1 MIVFKSILNIAIDTL
16 KKEKKTIEDLI
27 PFIEGPFEEAVK
39 AIYYTKGKL
48 IITGIGKSAII
59 GKKIVATLN
68 STGTIATFLHSADA
82 IHGDLGIIHPDDT
95 VLCISKSG
103 NSPEIQTLI
112 PILNKFGNTLIGMT
126 ANPSSILAKNSQY
139 LIYTPVSEEADK
151 NNLAPTCSTIAQ
163 MAMGDAVAMCL
174 AELNQFDRDKFAKFH
189 PGGQL
194 GKELLT
200 RVKHLMIYHDVPKVY
215 PSDNIEKAILE
226 MTAKRLGA
234 TAVLNDNDDIIG
246 IITDGD
252 LRRMLMQP
260 DFSLKK
266 SVVEVM
272 SQNPICITEDEMA
285 TQALKL
291 MQEKSITQLIVL
303 EKNQYKGMIHLHDLI
318 KEGFLNQNKYDISDR
333 R

>member
-16 KKEKKTIEDLI
+16 KKEKKTIEGLI
-27 PFIEGPFEEAVK
+27 PFIDTPFEEAVK

-68 STGTIATFLHSADA
+68 STGTIATFLHSTDA

-95 VLCISKSG
+95 ILCISKSG
-103 NSPEIQTLI
+103 NSPEIQTLL

-126 ANPSSILAKNSQY
+126 ANSSSILAKNCQY
-139 LIYTPVSEEADK
+139 LIYTPVEEEADK

-163 MAMGDAVAMCL
+163 MAMGDAIAMCL
-174 AELNQFDRDKFAKFH
+174 AELNQFDREKFAKYH

-194 GKELLT
+194 GKELLIKV
-200 RVKHLMIYHDVPKVY
+200 RHLIAYHDIPKVNQ
-215 PSDNIEKAILE
+215 SDNIEKAILE

-234 TAVLNDNDDIIG
+234 TAVLDEGENIVG

-252 LRRMLMQP
+252 LRRMLMLS

-272 SQNPICITEDEMA
+272 TSNPICIEQEAMA
-285 TQALKL
+285 TQALKM
-291 MQEKSITQLIVL
+291 MQERSITQLIVL
-303 EKNQYKGMIHLHDLI
+303 DKEQYKGMIHLHDLI
-318 KEGFLNQNKYDISDR
+318 KEGFLNHKYDISDR